1 MKKILSVLAIV
12 LCLALVS
19 ACSNNNFVNTKST
32 IVDKDIVDNNQYYF
46 YVTYK
51 IDGMEGLFE
60 ATIKVSGKT
69 EYDKYD
75 VGDEYTFKRPAP
87 KK

>member
-12 LCLALVS
+12 LCLTLVS
-19 ACSNNNFVNTKST
+19 ACSNNNMVNTKST
-32 IVDKDIVDNNQYYF
+32 VVNKEIIDNNQYYF

-51 IDGMEGLFE
+51 IDGMEGEFE

-69 EYDKYD
+69 EYDKYS